1 MMILIAFFAAVVFVV
16 IFIANIYNRLISLK
30 NRYLNAFSQIEIQL
44 KRRYELIPNLVEIA
58 KGYLKH
64 ERETLELVTKA
75 RNEAAQ
81 FLEIA
86 KQNPAVPQNIE
97 ALGRAEQNLQ
107 GALGKL
113 NIAVEAYPELK
124 ANENMLK
131 LQEEVATTENRIAFA
146 RQAYNDSVMFY
157 NTYRQSFPQNLFSS
171 SFGHTQD
178 AALLEFADRAAIQ
191 EAPKIKF

>member
-1 MMILIAFFAAVVFVV
+1 MILIAFFAAVVFVI

-30 NRYLNAFSQIEIQL
+30 NRYLNAFAQIEIQL

-64 ERETLELVTKA
+64 ERETLENVIKA

-86 KQNPAVPQNIE
+86 KQSPAVPQNIE

-131 LQEEVATTENRIAFA
+131 LQEEVSTTENRIAFA

-191 EAPKIKF
+191 EAPKITF

>member
-1 MMILIAFFAAVVFVV
+1 MFIPIAFFAAVVFVV

-30 NRYLNAFSQIEIQL
+30 NRYLNAFAQIEIQL

-64 ERETLELVTKA
+64 ERETLEHVIKA

-86 KQNPAVPQNIE
+86 KQNPAEPQNIE

-131 LQEEVATTENRIAFA
+131 LQEEVSTTENRIAFA

-178 AALLEFADRAAIQ
+178 AALLEFADSAAIQ